1 MADSESPLKQTNSP
15 QFSVGFNRIQLLAG
29 DLNPRR
35 VADTNESNS
44 YTPLLIQ
51 NEIITLACASTVAI
65 QRREL
70 QNRPAAAKKLAVVA
84 DPFTHYL
91 EINIREGLPF
101 QPGRKDDEQF
111 YNGNSSSC

>member
-1 MADSESPLKQTNSP
+1 M
-15 QFSVGFNRIQLLAG
+15 
-29 DLNPRR
+29 
-35 VADTNESNS
+35 ADTNESNS

-51 NEIITLACASTVAI
+51 NEIITLASASTVAI

-91 EINIREGLPF
+91 EINILKEYRSSLVAKMMSSFIMEILP
-101 QPGRKDDEQF
+101 RVSDVVMMS
-111 YNGNSSSC
+111 GNLEPSFLVV